1 MAMVKKKADV
11 ALLKQ
16 DINLAQEEKKQT
28 SHAQL
33 LAALLCIVLGVGLF
47 CKFGVIDRL
56 NVVWEAERAA
66 DNAQATL
73 TQVQDKTVNYNEV
86 LEEYRSYTALAEGV
100 DPMRC
105 LDLIEAHLIAKSQVQ
120 SFSVAD
126 GLISAQISGV
136 TLQQVS
142 EIYADLMAEDLVEN
156 VQVYTASTENTGTDQ
171 VNANLTIQLTATD
184 NDSAASAAAAT
195 PASGEGGQS

>member
-1 MAMVKKKADV
+1 MAMAKKKETAV
-11 ALLKQ
+11 PMKQ
-16 DINLAQEEKKQT
+16 DINLAQEEKKQS
-28 SHAQL
+28 SHTQL
-33 LAALLCIVLGVGLF
+33 LIGLLCIVLGVGLF

-56 NVVWEAERAA
+56 NAVWDAERAA

-73 TQVQDKTVNYNEV
+73 TQVQDRTANYNEV

-100 DPMRC
+100 DPMKC
-105 LDLIEAHLIAKSQVQ
+105 LDLIEADLMAKSQVQ

-142 EIYADLMAEDLVEN
+142 EIYADLMADDLVEN
-156 VQVYTASTENTGTDQ
+156 VQVYTAATEDSGTDQ
-171 VNANLTIQLTATD
+171 VNANLTIQLAGASTD
-184 NDSAASAAAAT
+184 SDTNADTPAS
-195 PASGEGGQS
+195 ASGEGGQS